1 MQALLQN
8 ELLNHPAIEAAI
20 VPFVIALIAGAI
32 LPKRFS
38 WWSTLVFAVAYFFAA
53 WLILDG
59 RLSPL
64 SSSRKLVI
72 LGACAVITGLI
83 ARRFFSANTLQHVLI
98 ILTIAAVGW
107 LIWPKLIRIDIWQQI
122 ILATSTGIYALWLTF
137 AFHQM
142 RDEDIA
148 TSVSATILAIATGL
162 CALIGA
168 SSLLGE
174 LAIAVG
180 ASTAAITLYGLARR
194 ADHGAGFYFP
204 VAVLC
209 ALIGIASVVYA
220 KVPWYVLIVLASIP
234 LIAMLFEWRYKLGMM
249 RVIKLATLI
258 LIPAIIAVFL
268 TEQIAGPIPI

>member
-8 ELLNHPAIEAAI
+8 ELLNHPAIEAGI
-20 VPFVIALIAGAI
+20 VPFIIALIAGAI
-32 LPKRFS
+32 LPRRFS
-38 WWSTLVFAVAYFFAA
+38 WWSTLVFAIAYFVAA

-64 SSSRKLVI
+64 SSSRKLVV
-72 LGACAVITGLI
+72 LGACAVIVGLI
-83 ARRFFSANTLQHVLI
+83 ARRLFSANALQQTLI
-98 ILTIAAVGW
+98 ILAITAVGW
-107 LIWPKLIRIDIWQQI
+107 LIWPKLVRIDIWQQI

-148 TSVSATILAIATGL
+148 TSVSATVLGIATGL

-174 LAIAVG
+174 LGIAVG
-180 ASTAAITLYGLARR
+180 VSTAVITFYGLTRR

-209 ALIGIASVVYA
+209 SLIGIASVLYA
-220 KVPWYVLIVLASIP
+220 KVPWYVLIALASIP
-234 LIAMLFEWRYKLGMM
+234 LIAMLFEWRYKPGIM
-249 RVIKLATLI
+249 RIIKLGTLI

-268 TEQIAGPIPI
+268 TEQVAGPIPI